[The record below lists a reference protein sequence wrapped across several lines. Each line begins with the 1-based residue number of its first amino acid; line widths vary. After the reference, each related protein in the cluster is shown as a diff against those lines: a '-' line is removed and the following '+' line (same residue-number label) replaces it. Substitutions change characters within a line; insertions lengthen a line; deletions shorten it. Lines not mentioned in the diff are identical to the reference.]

1 MHGGKQPSLNLSLL
15 LLYLPHW
22 TFLSLHSA
30 RRVVLDAHD
39 CCRSTCRGWRHHVC
53 PQHQFRLGGFDGTY
67 PTISQHWR
75 HLGFDFQVLV
85 FDGRCQTVCFPP
97 SCSASASR
105 FCCLLATKSLPAPV
119 TSPFDDL
126 QWNDCQSKVKSIA
139 PS

>member
-1 MHGGKQPSLNLSLL
+1 MDGGKQPSLNLSLL
-15 LLYLPHW
+15 LLYPP
-22 TFLSLHSA
+22 HSA

-75 HLGFDFQVLV
+75 HLDFDFQVLV